1 MKQLIKLK
9 TIALFLLPLVLTSFA
24 LLPSAQASIIT
35 DPDETFDNFNT
46 AAGLEALLFADPRF
60 ARSNTAYG
68 ARALRQN
75 TQGDSNVAIGGFAL
89 RNNFVGDMNIAVG
102 NNALFH
108 NLRGNNNTA
117 VGQGALDANT
127 DGDRN
132 VAIGAQ
138 ALGAHGVSD
147 TVGVGYQALAS
158 NTTGMHNAALGF
170 QVLRSNTTGGVN
182 VGIGAGALGNNT
194 TGSFNTATGGG
205 ALQDNIRGSTNT
217 ATGANALGSNTTGG
231 ANTAT
236 GNNALFNNTDGSMN
250 TVVGDNAMFR
260 NVHGS
265 TNTAIGYRALQSN
278 TTGGFNVAL
287 GDGAGSGVF
296 TANDVI
302 CIGHSVAGVN
312 VTGTCFIGNIRG
324 VTTQNANAVPVLIDG
339 AGQLGTASSSR
350 RYKTEIKPMDKAS
363 ESILALNP
371 VSFRYKVHKDTTA
384 QFGLIAEEVAEVN
397 PDLVIYDSGGEPY
410 TVRYDAV
417 NAMLLNEFLKEHKT
431 VQEQKATIAQLKQD
445 FESKLAEQQ
454 KQIEALTAGLQKV
467 SAQLE
472 ASKPTPQVVK
482 NP

>member
-24 LLPSAQASIIT
+24 LLPSAQAIIT

-46 AAGLEALLFADPRF
+46 AAGLEALLNNLRF
-60 ARSNTAYG
+60 GSSNTAYG
-68 ARALRQN
+68 ARTLRAN
-75 TQGDSNVAIGGFAL
+75 TIGKSNVAVGAFAL
-89 RNNFVGDMNIAVG
+89 INNLDGDMNIAVG
-102 NNALFH
+102 NNAMFH
-108 NLRGNNNTA
+108 NVHGDNNLA
-117 VGQGALDANT
+117 LGQGALDANT

-170 QVLRSNTTGGVN
+170 QVLRSNTTGGLN
-182 VGIGAGALGNNT
+182 VGIGAGALATNI

-302 CIGHSVAGVN
+302 CIGHRVAGVN

-363 ESILALNP
+363 DSILALKP

-384 QFGLIAEEVAEVN
+384 QFGLIAEDVAEVN

-417 NAMLLNEFLKEHKT
+417 NAMLLNEFLKEHRK
-431 VQEQKATIAQLKQD
+431 VQELEAND
-445 FESKLAEQQ
+445 VQQ
-454 KQIEALTAGLQKV
+454 QNAIKALTAMLKEQAAQIQKV

-472 ASKPTPQVVK
+472 LSKSAPQTVL
-482 NP
+482 NNQ